1 MLSDDSEVAANALH
15 AISCIVRGFEPA
27 LAAFIDMGGLECLLG
42 LIHTNENNKIMVKS
56 MFLINSFTQDF
67 PPVGVE
73 LVKLNAVERV
83 IATIQPKDEYDTRLE
98 QTLAA
103 LTSLIASNDA
113 IEKCRVENLKLRDKL
128 DRVISLGTGKPECE
142 VSRSPLLSHV
152 SI

>member
-1 MLSDDSEVAANALH
+1 MLSDDSEVAVNVLH

-27 LAAFIDMGGLECLLG
+27 LASFIDMGGLECLLG
-42 LIHTNENNKIMVKS
+42 LIQTNDNNKIIIKS

-67 PPVGVE
+67 PPAGVE

-83 IATIQPKDEYDTRLE
+83 IATIKPKDEYDTRLE

-103 LTSLIASNDA
+103 LNSLIVSDDA
-113 IEKCRVENLKLRDKL
+113 IARCRIENLKLRDKL
-128 DRVISLGTGKPECE
+128 DRVISLGNGKPECE
-142 VSRSPLLSHV
+142 VSRSPLLSHI